1 MELVVLT
8 MELVAVELELV
19 DVELE
24 LVAMTLLPGWMR
36 MKPQCKANVDRKS
49 VV

>member
-19 DVELE
+19 V
-24 LVAMTLLPGWMR
+24 VTLLPSWMR
-36 MKPQCKANVDRKS
+36 IRP
-49 VV
+49 